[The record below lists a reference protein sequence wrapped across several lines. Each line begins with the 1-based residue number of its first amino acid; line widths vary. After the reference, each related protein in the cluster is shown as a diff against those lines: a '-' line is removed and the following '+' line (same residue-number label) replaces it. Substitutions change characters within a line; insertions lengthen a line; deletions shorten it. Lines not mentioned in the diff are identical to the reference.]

1 MKDGRQKLHNR
12 NGGRRKKSSKVTP
25 APGQDDGEKV
35 RLPWHHFPCKSL
47 SSMSSFRRFW
57 VKREATG

>member
-1 MKDGRQKLHNR
+1 M
-12 NGGRRKKSSKVTP
+12 GGKSSIRRKKSSKETP